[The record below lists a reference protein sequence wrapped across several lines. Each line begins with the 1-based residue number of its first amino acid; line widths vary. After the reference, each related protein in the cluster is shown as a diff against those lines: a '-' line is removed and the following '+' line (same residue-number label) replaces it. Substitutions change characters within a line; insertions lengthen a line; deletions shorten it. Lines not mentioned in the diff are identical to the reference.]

1 MKGLFCAPVMVCIGV
16 IWVGFPS
23 AASLLNKI
31 ICSSFPVELK
41 RHPVLCPVIWLLVLA
56 SVKFAVKRHPST
68 SAPPVTYLKIP
79 CAKPTPSVKKPMV
92 DREEPKGRPLS
103 VDDPSEVV
111 LQEQLK
117 SVAACSEIRNAVTNE
132 DLQRLIRKIE
142 SSEDAESELDKAMEG
157 DVFRIFTDKILS
169 AINP

>member
-1 MKGLFCAPVMVCIGV
+1 M
-16 IWVGFPS
+16 
-23 AASLLNKI
+23 AASARQCQVCCQAPSKYKCPSCYLPY
-31 ICSSFPVELK
+31 CSLACFK
-41 RHPVLCPVIWLLVLA
+41 RH
-56 SVKFAVKRHPST
+56 KE
-68 SAPPVTYLKIP
+68 IP